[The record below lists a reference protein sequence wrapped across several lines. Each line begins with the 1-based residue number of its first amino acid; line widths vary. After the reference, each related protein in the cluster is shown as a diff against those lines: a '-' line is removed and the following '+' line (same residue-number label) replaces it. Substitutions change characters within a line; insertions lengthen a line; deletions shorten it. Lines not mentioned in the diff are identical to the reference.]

1 MRALNLSDV
10 IRNMPD
16 VSQSVQHAHTDGREQ
31 LSAVFQPLSLCH
43 THQSHQQHK
52 RRKQPCEADGQRQLD
67 RKNQT
72 FNSLGGFGE
81 GWNKSLL
88 QLSCGPS

>member
-1 MRALNLSDV
+1 MQPCTATSYSLVLLRALNLSDV

-43 THQSHQQHK
+43 RRRDTHQSHQ
-52 RRKQPCEADGQRQLD
+52 
-67 RKNQT
+67 
-72 FNSLGGFGE
+72 
-81 GWNKSLL
+81 
-88 QLSCGPS
+88 